1 MDIEELCI
9 PKKELSKEETE
20 FIRNITDKIYS
31 EFQKNNALSDDYL
44 ERLIY
49 IYKKMKMKFFSKY
62 SYDFNNMIV
71 EEIRCEKILK
81 NINKTQKVD
90 NSISK
95 KEYYIARK
103 STDDIYDVFKG
114 RKKLSK
120 IQREFLI
127 DAYKTF
133 GQVFFK
139 KYSIEFMLIAKNDIV
154 FSSNTKKSTGNNNYS
169 YQGKRKKK
177 KDRKKDITYYQP
189 VSKYAYLSYRQVPNK
204 SGIKIYH
211 Y

>member
-1 MDIEELCI
+1 
-9 PKKELSKEETE
+9 
-20 FIRNITDKIYS
+20 
-31 EFQKNNALSDDYL
+31 
-44 ERLIY
+44 
-49 IYKKMKMKFFSKY
+49 MKFFSKY

-120 IQREFLI
+120 IQREFLDKCFLKSI
-127 DAYKTF
+127 VLNLCLSQKT
-133 GQVFFK
+133 
-139 KYSIEFMLIAKNDIV
+139 I
-154 FSSNTKKSTGNNNYS
+154 
-169 YQGKRKKK
+169 
-177 KDRKKDITYYQP
+177 
-189 VSKYAYLSYRQVPNK
+189 
-204 SGIKIYH
+204 
-211 Y
+211 